1 MTTPLLERIS
11 IWQLFVL
18 VFLFQVGSAIVVGAG
33 AADAKQDLWIA
44 ELMGCSIGLVLVLI
58 YVYILRL
65 KPGSSLYDILSVTFG
80 RWLATL
86 FAVLYILYFF
96 YIAGRVLRDFTE
108 LLIIDV
114 LPETPLEIVTLLF
127 ILTVIYMV
135 YMGME
140 VLGRMSETF
149 VPYFITFVLLITLFL
164 IAGQDIKLENL
175 LPVLGDGWDPVM
187 KVVFPELIT
196 FPYGETVV
204 LMVIMA
210 HTTHPGY
217 MPLTALLA
225 TILSGAVLSYHS
237 GLMVAVLG
245 GDMVARSTFPLL
257 SVVREI
263 SIANFI
269 ERLDALVVF
278 IMMVGIFVK
287 VSLFF
292 YGGLKGLEFLTRIPY
307 RHFVLP
313 CGLMVGFL
321 SIIIAGNFAEH
332 IEEGVEIVPVF
343 LHVPF
348 QIIIPVLMLAVLLIQ
363 RWRQRRVKR
372 HGFRRTLQKWK

>member
-1 MTTPLLERIS
+1 MHSPLLERIS
-11 IWQLFVL
+11 ILQQFVL
-18 VFLFQVGSAIVVGAG
+18 IFLFQVGSAIVVGAG

-44 ELMGCSIGLVLVLI
+44 EIVACAIGLILVVI

-65 KPGSSLYDILSVTFG
+65 KPGYDLYDILSLVFG
-80 RWLATL
+80 RWPGRLL
-86 FAVLYILYFF
+86 AVLYILYFF
-96 YIAGRVLRDFTE
+96 YISARVLRDFTE

-135 YMGME
+135 YMGIE

-164 IAGQDIKLENL
+164 IFGQDISVENL
-175 LPVLGDGWDPVM
+175 LPVLGDGWEPVL
-187 KVVFPELIT
+187 KVVFPELVT

-204 LMVIMA
+204 LMIIMA
-210 HTTHPGY
+210 HTTHPRY

-225 TILSGAVLSYHS
+225 TVLSGSVLSYHAF
-237 GLMVAVLG
+237 LMIAVLG

-257 SVVREI
+257 SVVREV

-292 YGGLKGLEFLTRIPY
+292 YGGLKGLEFLTRIPF

-321 SIIIAGNFAEH
+321 SIIIAANFAEH
-332 IEEGVEIVPVF
+332 IEEGVQIVPLF
-343 LHVPF
+343 FHVPF
-348 QIIIPVLMLAVLLIQ
+348 QIIIPVLLLAVLLIQ

-372 HGFRRTLQKWK
+372 HGFRGTLQKWK